1 MINYEEELNGAQL
14 DAVRYLDGPS
24 LVIAGAGSGKTRV
37 LTYKIAYLLEHGYE
51 PWSILALTFTN
62 KAAGEMKER
71 IAARVGERAASML
84 WMGTFHS
91 VFSKILRRE
100 SHHIGYD
107 PQFTIYDQSDS
118 RSLVKSII
126 KEMQLDDKVYKPNAV
141 AERISAAKSSL
152 VSPSD
157 YENDGGLRGDDVR
170 ARIPSVYEI
179 YKRYAERCRLAN
191 AMDFDDLLVN
201 TYRLFKE
208 HPDVCRQYV
217 ERFRYVLVDEY
228 QDTNY
233 VQGCIVWQLTQER
246 RSICVVG
253 DDAQSIYSF
262 RGANIGNILGFTE
275 RYAGARIFKLEQNY
289 RSTKMIVNA
298 ANSLISRNQE
308 QIRKTVFSDRG
319 EGEPLA
325 LYSAYSDFEEGEIVA
340 NKIAALRRSEGLGYS
355 DFAILYRTNAQSR
368 IFEEAFRKRSFPYR
382 IFGGLSFYQR
392 KEIKDVIAYF
402 RLICNRK
409 DEEAFKRIINYPARG
424 IGDKSVLKVKER
436 AMANNTSLWD
446 VLLDPVGCGLDVNK
460 GTLSK
465 LQNFASMIENF
476 SLLSNE
482 KNAIEVARAVMKDSG
497 IRDDIYNDNSV
508 EGKARQ
514 ENIEELMNGIQD
526 FVDVRREEGN
536 TNDKLVDFLSE
547 VSLMSDLDND
557 DDGDGERITLMTI
570 HSAKGLEFR
579 TVFIV
584 GLEEELFP
592 NQCAQS
598 SLRELEEER
607 RLFYVAIT
615 RAKDHCVL
623 SFAKSRYKY
632 GQFNFCEPSRFINEI
647 DKRYIAM
654 QGGVQKGTQSSLRGG
669 SLFGRTNSA
678 ASQWRE
684 TSGSLRSSR
693 EHDAS
698 RSDTATSRMY
708 NEGKM
713 HITDNKRVINASA
726 FMQNIEKALRDSD
739 YQSVKHYFTDEGYG
753 MIDTLSRYGRITV
766 VGSQE
771 YTFLKFGNQVI
782 CRDIN
787 MQFDFRNHAS
797 FNRNVVFRFN
807 DDSKKVESIAF
818 RLSAITEQDI
828 VGKSKWSKESRM
840 VLINF
845 LEDYQTAYAL
855 KRYDYLESIF
865 SDDALIIVGHVVEK
879 PETDMTDRKE
889 LNLPTKEVELLK
901 MNKNQYF
908 EIDLYPFWDDKAI
921 VEIEL
926 NDENQDIELPKQLK
940 LIREVTDDPNYKNS
954 SLANIK

>member
-1 MINYEEELNGAQL
+1 MFVKLADFAYIRRMFGTGFACRFMMINYEEELNGAQL

-37 LTYKIAYLLEHGYE
+37 LTYKIAYLLENGFE

-71 IAARVGERAASML
+71 IAARVGGRAASML

-100 SHHIGYD
+100 SHYIGYN

-141 AERISAAKSSL
+141 AERISAAKSNL
-152 VSPSD
+152 ISPSD
-157 YENDGGLRGDDVR
+157 YENDSGLRGDDVR

-208 HPDVCRQYV
+208 YPEVCRQYV

-246 RSICVVG
+246 KAICVVG

-275 RYAGARIFKLEQNY
+275 RYSGARIFKLEQNY

-340 NKIAALRRSEGLGYS
+340 NKIADLRRREGLQYS

-402 RLICNRK
+402 RLICNK
-409 DEEAFKRIINYPARG
+409 DDEEAFKRIINYPARG
-424 IGDKSVLKVKER
+424 IGDKTVLKVR
-436 AMANNTSLWD
+436 DMAMAHGVSLWK
-446 VLLDPVGCGLDVNK
+446 VLENPLEYGLDVNK
-460 GTLSK
+460 GTMAK
-465 LQNFASMIENF
+465 LQVFASMIENF
-476 SLLSNE
+476 ATIAADR
-482 KNAIEVARAVMKDSG
+482 NAMEVARAVLRDSG
-497 IRDDIYNDNSV
+497 IRDDVYRDNSV

-514 ENIEELMNGIQD
+514 ENIEELLNGIQD

-536 TNDKLVDFLSE
+536 ANDKLVDFLSE
-547 VSLMSDLDND
+547 VSLMSDLDNND
-557 DDGDGERITLMTI
+557 DAEGEHITLMTI

-584 GLEEELFP
+584 GLEEDLFP

-632 GQFNFCEPSRFINEI
+632 GQFNFCEPSRFIKEI

-654 QGGVQKGTQSSLRGG
+654 QGGVQQRSQAALRGG
-669 SLFGRTNSA
+669 TLFGRTNSA
-678 ASQWRE
+678 PLQWQ
-684 TSGSLRSSR
+684 SGDSRPSWERAAARQGVSSGTVQR
-693 EHDAS
+693 DEQH
-698 RSDTATSRMY
+698 TLQ
-708 NEGKM
+708 G
-713 HITDNKRVINASA
+713 KRVINASA
-726 FMQNIEKALRDSD
+726 FMEKPANLRRVSDVERDIYAPKSNHQALA
-739 YQSVKHYFTDEGYG
+739 VG
-753 MIDTLSRYGRITV
+753 MIVQHDRFGVGEVQATEGVGENAKATIRFQNAGVKTLL
-766 VGSQE
+766 
-771 YTFLKFGNQVI
+771 LKFAKLKVI
-782 CRDIN
+782 
-787 MQFDFRNHAS
+787 
-797 FNRNVVFRFN
+797 
-807 DDSKKVESIAF
+807 
-818 RLSAITEQDI
+818 
-828 VGKSKWSKESRM
+828 G
-840 VLINF
+840 
-845 LEDYQTAYAL
+845 
-855 KRYDYLESIF
+855 
-865 SDDALIIVGHVVEK
+865 
-879 PETDMTDRKE
+879 
-889 LNLPTKEVELLK
+889 
-901 MNKNQYF
+901 
-908 EIDLYPFWDDKAI
+908 
-921 VEIEL
+921 
-926 NDENQDIELPKQLK
+926 
-940 LIREVTDDPNYKNS
+940 
-954 SLANIK
+954 